1 MTAKPAFE
9 FLERP
14 PRTGI
19 VEAMRHGLNRA
30 SDYSYFHAWRGK
42 PLPRIPPP

>member
-1 MTAKPAFE
+1 MTAKAAFE

-14 PRTGI
+14 LAR
-19 VEAMRHGLNRA
+19 ASRA

-42 PLPRIPPP
+42 KLPHVPAP